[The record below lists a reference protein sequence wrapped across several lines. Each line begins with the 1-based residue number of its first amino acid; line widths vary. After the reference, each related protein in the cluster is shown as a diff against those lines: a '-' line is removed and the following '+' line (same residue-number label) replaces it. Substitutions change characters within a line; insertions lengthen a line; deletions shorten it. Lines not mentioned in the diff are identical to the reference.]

1 MIPYPPLSFPKT
13 NIHSILEHHPLLD
26 KISKWSSDPNTFLP
40 RKLSSANYQLHFLYL
55 QPMWYLLLIY
65 HRSLLVEYQW
75 GREAS
80 EEGWKRWW
88 YGSANYWAGF
98 RVVGWLNSVVT
109 QQGSLDDGQVSISP
123 RNRATFSLLF
133 MYYCRASISRPTH
146 RDRSFVL
153 EEEEEETASRYRR
166 AVLTAV
172 LITIDCSA
180 QERVTFVSRTKRE
193 REVNRRE

>member
-1 MIPYPPLSFPKT
+1 M
-13 NIHSILEHHPLLD
+13 
-26 KISKWSSDPNTFLP
+26 
-40 RKLSSANYQLHFLYL
+40 
-55 QPMWYLLLIY
+55 
-65 HRSLLVEYQW
+65 
-75 GREAS
+75 
-80 EEGWKRWW
+80 
-88 YGSANYWAGF
+88 
-98 RVVGWLNSVVT
+98 VT

-153 EEEEEETASRYRR
+153 EEEEEEEETASRYRR

-180 QERVTFVSRTKRE
+180 QEGESNFCVADE
-193 REVNRRE
+193 A